1 MDDIFSPREP
11 GLILQLAPGS
21 ALLLNTDLP
30 GPSVSSSVVTFIFSN
45 QIMVPVVDTCLLP
58 EPSLAPA
65 ACPRP
70 WPLPPLLISIKFSF
84 VLFGYLK
91 PALPLFSAMGFEWA

>member
-1 MDDIFSPREP
+1 MDDIFSPWEP

-58 EPSLAPA
+58 EPSLPS
-65 ACPRP
+65 
-70 WPLPPLLISIKFSF
+70 PLPPP
-84 VLFGYLK
+84 
-91 PALPLFSAMGFEWA
+91 PAPAPSPDKY

>member
-58 EPSLAPA
+58 EPSLASPFIFPHLA
-65 ACPRP
+65 VHLY
-70 WPLPPLLISIKFSF
+70 PLSFS
-84 VLFGYLK
+84 LMNL
-91 PALPLFSAMGFEWA
+91 

>member
-30 GPSVSSSVVTFIFSN
+30 GPSVSSSVAVAITGLVQAESDAAKITAANKAAICFFIDLSPDLILYFGPVT
-45 QIMVPVVDTCLLP
+45 PKKT
-58 EPSLAPA
+58 
-65 ACPRP
+65 
-70 WPLPPLLISIKFSF
+70 
-84 VLFGYLK
+84 
-91 PALPLFSAMGFEWA
+91 

>member
-1 MDDIFSPREP
+1 MDDIFSPWEP
-11 GLILQLAPGS
+11 GLILQLAPGG

-30 GPSVSSSVVTFIFSN
+30 GPSVPSSVVTFIFSN
-45 QIMVPVVDTCLLP
+45 QIMVPIVDTCLLP
-58 EPSLAPA
+58 EPSLSP
-65 ACPRP
+65 
-70 WPLPPLLISIKFSF
+70 PLPPASLLVSIKFSF